1 MERDIHKA
9 LMQQCLSLAKKGRG
23 AVSPNP
29 LVGAILVK
37 GGRIVARGYHRRF
50 GGPHAEVECLRS
62 YRGDASSATLYVNLE
77 PCSHFGK
84 TPPCTDLI
92 LRSGIRRV
100 IVAMR
105 DPNPLVSGRGIR
117 RLRSAGVEVLMG
129 VLEEE
134 AAVLNRFFV
143 KHITTGMPYV
153 HLKLA
158 QSLDGKIADSGG
170 NSRWIS
176 SPESRSLV
184 HQWRAE
190 YDAILVGAGTVE
202 KDNPALT
209 VRMVRG
215 RNPDVVVLDGR
226 FRVPS
231 WSRIFSVNRSR
242 RIFLCI
248 GRNAA
253 RRQTR
258 RTAALRKRGI
268 EVIEFQSERGHLSL
282 KKVLRVLYSRGIG
295 SLLVEGGGMVFSD
308 FIRNGLADE
317 LSVFVAPRIIGE
329 GVDGFVMDQRGKR
342 PRLFR
347 LSASPIGPDILLK
360 GATK

>member
-1 MERDIHKA
+1 MKRDIHHEI
-9 LMQQCLSLAKKGRG
+9 MRECLSLAKKGSG

-29 LVGAILVK
+29 LVGAVLVK

-50 GGPHAEVECLRS
+50 GGRHAEVECLRS
-62 YRGDASSATLYVNLE
+62 YRGDISSATLYVNLE
-77 PCSHFGK
+77 PCSYFGK

-100 IVAMR
+100 VVAMK

-117 RLRSAGVEVLMG
+117 RLRRAGVDVILG
-129 VLEEE
+129 VLKEE
-134 AAVLNRFFV
+134 AVALNRFFV
-143 KHITTGMPYV
+143 KHIATEMPYV

-158 QSLDGKIADSGG
+158 QSLDGKIADAGG

-176 SPESRSLV
+176 SPESRLLV

-190 YDAILVGAGTVE
+190 YDAILVGAGTVQN
-202 KDNPALT
+202 DNPALT
-209 VRMVRG
+209 VRTTRG
-215 RNPDVVVLDGR
+215 RDPQVVILDRRFDVPTGS
-226 FRVPS
+226 RV
-231 WSRIFSVNRSR
+231 FSVNRRR
-242 RIFLCI
+242 RIFLLI

-258 RTAALRKRGI
+258 KTTTLRNQGI
-268 EVIEFQSERGHLSL
+268 EVVEFPSERGHFSL
-282 KKVLRVLYSRGIG
+282 RRVLRFLYSRGIG
-295 SLLVEGGGMVFSD
+295 SLLVEGGGRVFSN
-308 FIRNGLADE
+308 FIQSGLADE

-329 GVDGFVMDQRGKR
+329 GVDGFVMNQSS
-342 PRLFR
+342 LFH

-360 GATK
+360 GVTK